1 MTDLGPNFYKRL
13 LEVSNSVGMPPE
25 FILNVIAVE
34 SSFDPS
40 AGAGHSAAGLFQIM
54 PKNLK
59 HFGYQGTA
67 ADFRKEPPEVQL
79 DYAEKLIKDNM
90 NTLNGG
96 KPFKS
101 VTQYYVS
108 HFLPAALKIPG
119 VQQEDPN
126 AIIASGDQISHL
138 KGISKEFEKKY
149 YKANSG
155 LDLDKD
161 ESITYGELS
170 RILASKIKQKS
181 YLAAINDMKKYTGHN
196 PKEKKQVQETQLA
209 QKEPT
214 KPKEIGFIATI
225 ENLLNDLLQRIRTA
239 ERKDKQLYK
248 TFLPNNNFLIQVTA
262 KDHFDAIEF
271 SRILCLALEEEL
283 LAKAYTHINSNE
295 VEVECNI
302 YGAQKECFSATKQLI
317 ESIAE
322 TFKDA
327 TKKIGSIDIKTNLII
342 NKKSSYQQIT
352 GLTAEKAYRRFLL
365 KFALG
370 K

>member
-1 MTDLGPNFYKRL
+1 MSDLSPEFYKKL
-13 LEVSNSVGMPPE
+13 LEVSASVGMQPE
-25 FILNVIAVE
+25 QILNIMALE
-34 SSFDPS
+34 SSVSSSAINKDSGAVGLTQFIPS
-40 AGAGHSAAGLFQIM
+40 TLRSV
-54 PKNLK
+54 
-59 HFGYQGTA
+59 GYTGSSY
-67 ADFRKEPPEVQL
+67 DFAKEPGEVQL
-79 DYAEKLIKDNM
+79 EYIEKYIKRVS
-90 NTLNGG
+90 GG
-96 KPFKS
+96 KPLKS
-101 VTQYYVS
+101 ATQLYVANL
-108 HFLPAALKIPG
+108 LPIALRLPG
-119 VQQEDPN
+119 VIQEDPN
-126 AIIASGDQISHL
+126 TIICSKNLDKPHL
-138 KGISKEFEKKY
+138 PGISIEKEKKY
-149 YKANSG
+149 YDANSG
-155 LDLDKD
+155 LDTDHD
-161 ESITYGELS
+161 GNITYGDLQTKLKQVASWKPYKKSLNEL
-170 RILASKIKQKS
+170 A
-181 YLAAINDMKKYTGHN
+181 KYTGYN
-196 PKEKKQVQETQLA
+196 PKEKTQVQETQLA